1 MIQFR
6 RELKATQKGVL
17 EILGGGSEATVAKYL
32 KQIKEELPER
42 EIALFSPDLPIE
54 LVPVLESIYH
64 RALEASEQALSS
76 ERIVA
81 NKVAEEALTSLEL
94 VKIKLAEEVENR
106 QGIDVRLIT
115 QGHQLEALGNS
126 YSEAKDAL
134 VNAQVE
140 FERQKELATLGRLR
154 QKSEH
159 SAALLELQ
167 TEKNQSISDLKVQV
181 ATLEAKY
188 SAENKQVVFERE
200 RSDAETARLYQEI
213 DSLKE
218 QQKSDKISADDSARR
233 LEAELHLAHAREDKH
248 ALNSSNLDKALK
260 EREDTILNLR
270 GMLRSTELKLSDK
283 LG

>member
-32 KQIKEELPER
+32 KQIKDELPER
-42 EIALFSPDLPIE
+42 EIALFSPDIPIE

-64 RALEASEQALSS
+64 RALEASELALSS
-76 ERIVA
+76 ERVVA
-81 NKVAEEALTSLEL
+81 SKVAEEALASLDL
-94 VKIKLAEEVENR
+94 VKAKLAEEVENR
-106 QGIDVRLIT
+106 QGIDIRLIT
-115 QGHQLEALGNS
+115 QGHQVEALEKS
-126 YSEAKDAL
+126 YTEAKEVL

-167 TEKNQSISDLKVQV
+167 TEKNQIISDLKVQV

-188 SAENKQVVFERE
+188 SAEKKQVIFERE
-200 RSDAETARLYQEI
+200 RSEAETARLYQEI

-218 QQKSDKISADDSARR
+218 QHKSDKISADDSAKR